1 MTITEKIEEL
11 EKQIT
16 EHKKELVNLRAQDS
30 TKGINNYKFQTHDGG
45 NIQLSEL
52 FGDRNELIMPFNM
65 GKKCVYCTLWADGYN
80 GILHHL
86 ENRSAFTVVSPDP
99 IDVQK
104 KFYKSRNW
112 NFKMVSCEDM
122 QFYKDMDM
130 FNGEDSTWPGV
141 ASLIK
146 NEDGKIFR
154 YAKSNFGPGDNYC
167 IMWDFNDILPVHD
180 PVWAPEYQY

>member
-65 GKKCVYCTLWADGYN
+65 GK
-80 GILHHL
+80 
-86 ENRSAFTVVSPDP
+86 
-99 IDVQK
+99 
-104 KFYKSRNW
+104 
-112 NFKMVSCEDM
+112 
-122 QFYKDMDM
+122 
-130 FNGEDSTWPGV
+130 
-141 ASLIK
+141 
-146 NEDGKIFR
+146 
-154 YAKSNFGPGDNYC
+154 
-167 IMWDFNDILPVHD
+167 
-180 PVWAPEYQY
+180 